1 MEQYINFFNTYRKEI
16 DEGCSPL
23 LNSHRKKAFETFQR
37 IGFPI
42 YKSENYQHINI
53 PDLLKEDFGFYLNRS
68 GININP
74 RMVFHCDVPN
84 LHSHKHFA
92 VNGHF
97 YDEEAP
103 KDLPPTVFSG
113 SLNAFAEQYP
123 ELFSKYYNQLVTARH
138 CESCEERSNR
148 SNPAEN
154 NNLDCFTPFAMTEN
168 ETADGLAAF
177 NTTFVQDGYVLYVPA
192 NVIIERTIQLTNI
205 SAGNNNS
212 LINRR
217 MLFILES
224 GAKAKI
230 LVCDHAFDET
240 PMTASTQVVE
250 IFTGEN
256 ADLDFCELEESSPKT
271 VRLTSNFVR
280 QAASSQVRITGI
292 TLSNGITRNNYTIDL
307 TGEHAE
313 THLYGMAI
321 ADSRQKVDNYTIINH
336 LVSNCRCNELFKYI
350 LDDEATGAFSGRI
363 VVAKDAQKT
372 EAYQSNRN
380 LLGSRDCRMFS
391 KPQLEIYADDVKC
404 SHGMTTGQLDEN
416 ALFYICSR
424 GIPKDEAILLLK
436 FAFSNDVI
444 QGIRMEGLR
453 DRLKLLIE
461 KRFRGEL
468 ITCRDCGR
476 IKN

>member
-1 MEQYINFFNTYRKEI
+1 MKQYIDFFNNYRKEI
-16 DEGCSPL
+16 DKGCSPL
-23 LNSHRKKAFETFQR
+23 LNSYREKAFETFQR
-37 IGFPI
+37 TGFPV
-42 YKSENYQHINI
+42 YKSEDYQHIHVA
-53 PDLLKEDFGFYLNRS
+53 DLLKEDYGFYLNRS

-74 RMVFHCDVPN
+74 HKVFHCDVPN
-84 LHSHKHFA
+84 LNSHKHFV

-97 YDEEAP
+97 YDDEA
-103 KDLPPTVFSG
+103 KKKLPPNVFSG

-123 ELFSKYYNQLVTARH
+123 ELFSKYYNQLVGARH
-138 CESCEERSNR
+138 AL
-148 SNPAEN
+148 PLHDA
-154 NNLDCFTPFAMTEN
+154 
-168 ETADGLAAF
+168 GLTAF
-177 NTTFVQDGYVLYVPA
+177 NTAFVQDGYVLYVPE
-192 NVIIERTIQLTNI
+192 NTVIEKTIQLTNI
-205 SAGNNNS
+205 SAGNNTS

-217 MLFILES
+217 MLFILEQ
-224 GAKAKI
+224 GAQAKL
-230 LVCDHAFDET
+230 LVCDHAYDEN
-240 PMTASTQVVE
+240 PKTANTQVVE
-250 IFTGEN
+250 IFAGEN
-256 ADLDFCELEESSPKT
+256 AELDFCELEESSLNT
-271 VRLTSNFVR
+271 IRLTNNFVR

-292 TLSNGITRNNYTIDL
+292 TLSNGTTRNNYTVDL

-321 ADSRQKVDNYTIINH
+321 ADSRQKIDNYTLINH
-336 LVSNCRCNELFKYI
+336 LVPNCRCNELFKYI
-350 LDDEATGAFSGRI
+350 LDDEAVGAFSGRI
-363 VVAKDAQKT
+363 VVAKGTQKT

-416 ALFYICSR
+416 ALFYLCSR
-424 GIPKDEAILLLK
+424 GIPKDEAVLLLK

-468 ITCRDCGR
+468 VTCRDCGR
-476 IKN
+476 RIKL

>member
-1 MEQYINFFNTYRKEI
+1 MKQYIDFFNSYRKEI
-16 DEGCSPL
+16 DAGCTSL
-23 LNSHRKKAFETFQR
+23 LNSFREKAFETFQQ
-37 IGFPI
+37 IGFPA
-42 YKSENYQHINI
+42 YKSEDYQHINI

-74 RMVFHCDVPN
+74 HKVFHCDVLN
-84 LHSHKHFA
+84 LNSHKHFA

-97 YDEEAP
+97 CDDEAQ

-113 SLNAFAEQYP
+113 SLNTFAAQHP
-123 ELFSKYYNQLVTARH
+123 ELFSKYYNQLAS
-138 CESCEERSNR
+138 EKN
-148 SNPAEN
+148 
-154 NNLDCFTPFAMTEN
+154 
-168 ETADGLAAF
+168 DGLAAF
-177 NTTFVQDGYVLYVPA
+177 NTAFVQGGYVLYVPE
-192 NVIIERTIQLTNI
+192 NVVIEKVIQLTNI

-224 GAKAKI
+224 GAHAKL
-230 LVCDHAFDET
+230 LVCDHAYDEK
-240 PMTASTQVVE
+240 PVTANTQVVE

-256 ADLDFCELEESSPKT
+256 AELDFCELEESSLNT
-271 VRLTSNFVR
+271 IRLTSNFVR
-280 QAASSQVRITGI
+280 QAASSQVRINSI
-292 TLSNGITRNNYTIDL
+292 TLSNGITRNNYIIDL

-313 THLYGMAI
+313 TCLYGMAI
-321 ADSRQKVDNYTIINH
+321 ADNRQKVDNYTLINH
-336 LVSNCRCNELFKYI
+336 LIPNCHSSELFKYI
-350 LDDEATGAFSGRI
+350 LDDEATGIFSGRI
-363 VVAKDAQKT
+363 IVAKDAQKT

-380 LLGSRDCRMFS
+380 LLGSRDCHMFS

-424 GIPKDEAILLLK
+424 GIPKEEAVLLLK
-436 FAFSNDVI
+436 FAFTNDVI
-444 QGIRMEGLR
+444 REIRMEGLR

-468 ITCRDCGR
+468 VTCRDCAAKT
-476 IKN
+476 KN